1 MWKKK
6 KAADIKLC
14 PRCKQPGTLVQA
26 SNVSGWLDSS
36 SYRCTDAKCGYVG
49 RFFITVNPDELKK
62 QDEIDRE
69 GTAPKD
75 GAGDG

>member
-1 MWKKK
+1 MSKKK
-6 KAADIKLC
+6 KVIDIQLC
-14 PRCKQPGTLVQA
+14 PRCKKPTLVQA

-62 QDEIDRE
+62 QVNDNPE
-69 GTAPKD
+69 GAAPTD
-75 GAGDG
+75 GAVDG

>member
-1 MWKKK
+1 MARKKK
-6 KAADIKLC
+6 VTDIQLC
-14 PRCKQPGTLVQA
+14 PKCKKPTLIQA

-62 QDEIDRE
+62 QGDGVPE
-69 GTAPKD
+69 GAAPKD